1 METDSRTEAAV
12 AQLLA
17 LWESGDLPAKVE
29 MSVIRR
35 KIGTRPAD
43 AWSIGNQLLML
54 INGTTDARG
63 FRQWQEVG
71 RTVKKGARAF
81 YIFGPKTR
89 KVEGTNAETGQPETQ
104 VIVSGF
110 RNIAVFAVEDTEG
123 EPVVEPDYQPVQ
135 LPPLMEVAKAWGI
148 DVTYAPFSG
157 SDAGYYVPGGFNKIV
172 LKTHEATVFFHEL
185 AHAADDR
192 ISPLKGGQVASD
204 EIVAET
210 VAAALALVYGFDLG
224 KQTSARA
231 YVAHYGGMPADQASK
246 AVMQC
251 LSRIQ
256 TVLDLILTTAADIG
270 RRDYPST
277 LAA

>member
-1 METDSRTEAAV
+1 MERDSRTEAAV

-35 KIGTRPAD
+35 RVGTRPAD
-43 AWSIGNQLLML
+43 AWSFGNQLLML

-71 RTVKKGARAF
+71 RTVKKGAKAF

-104 VIVSGF
+104 IVITGF
-110 RNIAVFAVEDTEG
+110 RNIPVFAIEDTEG
-123 EPVVEPDYQPVQ
+123 EPVVEPDYDPVE
-135 LPPLMEVAKAWGI
+135 LPPLMEVATSWGI
-148 DVTYAPFSG
+148 DVSYAPFSG
-157 SDAGYYVPGGFNKIV
+157 SDAGFYVPGFAKIV
-172 LKTHEATVFFHEL
+172 LKTHEASVFFHEL

-192 ISPLKGGQVASD
+192 ISPLKGGQVAAD

-231 YVAHYGGMPADQASK
+231 YVAQYAGMPTDQASK

-256 TVLDLILTTAADIG
+256 AVLDLILTTAADFG